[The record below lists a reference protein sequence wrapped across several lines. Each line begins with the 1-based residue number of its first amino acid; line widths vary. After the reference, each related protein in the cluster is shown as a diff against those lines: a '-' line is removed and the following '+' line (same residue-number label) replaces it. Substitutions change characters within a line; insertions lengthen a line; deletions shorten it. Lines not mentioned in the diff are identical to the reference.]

1 MQNSENI
8 ILETP
13 KVIDPNLCRMISN
26 KVVYLQEVI
35 KKSIIATQKYK
46 ILDIFGANELNIC
59 IPSLETIFSSLSNIV
74 ITINNKKFD
83 SEQVITNLQNIT
95 NELSGLFKNF
105 GTEHIDDLIQICFGK
120 DYIENN
126 LMQEPFKE
134 KYSVMKKYLH
144 PISYKSI
151 PWKVDP
157 FKEKSQKILKK
168 CRIVEDF
175 MIVDT
180 AENLDCFDLAR
191 TNKNFSTKV
200 YGVKFAIQ
208 NREKRKTL
216 IISALTDDLMIGCLN
231 YPFFESR
238 INSLLHE
245 KPSEDDFNSPSF
257 NRYVACLHIKELLV
271 YDNTD
276 LYNRFMGY
284 INQIHLIKQKTIS
297 QVTKEFLTNDLYGQR
312 RTLIQLLL
320 KSDEHEYQYLA
331 YLLYD
336 LLSNDSNGNIDTHE
350 QTLLFDSLPWN
361 VKKYFRDA
369 MRQTITYTN
378 NLSNFDN
385 TKIPLEQQICLMK
398 ADDTVKEKAM
408 LKLKEVKAKSE
419 DTGSKARQY
428 LDALLR
434 IPFGIY
440 REEEILHIM
449 KSNLTIFNNLITF
462 LNQDIYPK
470 LPIPIKD
477 SYSSMEV
484 RKYSYVLEH
493 NYKKIIKTNMV
504 SIVKSTL
511 INVKR
516 SFLISNICYLNSIIK
531 SNKLSY
537 PKIRYSGKKSDY
549 MRIEITNFIDSI
561 KNNYALL
568 FKISLYISNKNSNND
583 VISYLNENVNNI
595 NTNNNSIIQYMK
607 DTNKILNN
615 AVHGHDKAKRQIE
628 RIIGQWINGEKSGYC
643 FGFEGPPGV
652 GKTSLAKKGIA
663 YCLKDNDANNRPF
676 AFIAIGGSS
685 NSSIL
690 DGHNYTYV
698 GSTWGR
704 IVDILM
710 EKKCMNPIIFIDE
723 LDKVSHTEHGK
734 EIIGILTH
742 LIDRTQNESF
752 QDKYFSGIDLD
763 LSKALFIFSYN
774 DVSQIDRV
782 LLDRIHRIKFDH
794 LSIEDKLVISQKY
807 LLPEIYDKMGLK
819 DVIEIHDDIINYII
833 EKYTCEPGVRK
844 LKEILFEIVGEI
856 NLSILKDNDYQIPI
870 IISKDDIKF
879 KYLKEHHEIKQ
890 KCIHDHNEI
899 GIINGLW
906 ANAVGQGGLLSIEA
920 SFFPSSSFLD
930 LKLTGMQGDVMKESM
945 TVAKTLA
952 WNLLDIKTI
961 TDFQKKMEKNKLQ
974 GMHIHVPEGA
984 TPKDGPSAGVAITT
998 VMYSLF
1004 TKKQI
1009 RNDIAI
1015 TGEICLKGNI
1025 TAIGG
1030 LDLKILGGIR
1040 GGVKTFIFPKENDKN
1055 FKDFLEKY
1063 ENNEILKNINFKQV
1077 SNIQEVFT
1085 IVFET

>member
-1 MQNSENI
+1 MQDCKNI
-8 ILETP
+8 ILKTP
-13 KVIDPNLCRMISN
+13 KIIDDNLCRMISN
-26 KVVYLQEVI
+26 KVTYLQEVI
-35 KKSIIATQKYK
+35 KKTIIATQKYK
-46 ILDIFGANELNIC
+46 MLDIFGVNELNIC
-59 IPSLETIFSSLSNIV
+59 IPTLENIFLSLSKINIL
-74 ITINNKKFD
+74 INTRDFE
-83 SEQVITNLQNIT
+83 SEKIFTNLQNIT
-95 NELSGLFKNF
+95 NELSNLFKNY
-105 GTEHIDDLIQICFGK
+105 GTEYIDDLIQICFGK
-120 DYIENN
+120 DFIDKN
-126 LMQEPFKE
+126 LLQKEFKE
-134 KYSVMKKYLH
+134 KYFVMKKYLH

-151 PWKVDP
+151 PWKNDSS
-157 FKEKSQKILKK
+157 KEKSEKVLKK

-175 MIVDT
+175 MIVDS
-180 AENLDCFDLAR
+180 ADNLDCFDLAR

-208 NREKRKTL
+208 NKEKRKTL
-216 IISALTDDLMIGCLN
+216 IISALTDDLMIDCLN
-231 YPFFESR
+231 YPFFQSR
-238 INSLLHE
+238 IKSLLNN
-245 KPSEDDFNSPSF
+245 KPSESDFNSSSF
-257 NRYVACLHIKELLV
+257 TRYVSCLHLKELLI
-271 YDNTD
+271 YDNND

-284 INQIHLIKQKTIS
+284 INQVHLTKQKTIA

-350 QTLLFDSLPWN
+350 QTILFDSLPWN

-385 TKIPLEQQICLMK
+385 AKIPLEQQICLMK
-398 ADDTVKEKAM
+398 ADDSIKEKAM

-440 REEEILHIM
+440 REEDILNIM
-449 KSNLTIFNNLITF
+449 KSNVVNFKNIVIF
-462 LNQDIYPK
+462 LNKNIYPK
-470 LPIPIKD
+470 LPFPIKD
-477 SYSSMEV
+477 NYSSVEV
-484 RKYSYVLEH
+484 RKFSNLLQN
-493 NYKKIIKTNMV
+493 NYKKTIKTNMV
-504 SIVKSTL
+504 SIVKNSLT
-511 INVKR
+511 NVKR

-531 SNKLSY
+531 INKLSY
-537 PKIRYSGKKSDY
+537 SKIRYSGKKTDY
-549 MRIEITNFIDSI
+549 MRTEIINFIESI
-561 KNNYALL
+561 KNNYSLL
-568 FKISLYISNKNSNND
+568 LEITHHISNKNSCTD
-583 VISYLNENVNNI
+583 IITYLNENINNI
-595 NTNNNSIIQYMK
+595 YSNNNLIIEYMK
-607 DTNKILNN
+607 KTNDILNN

-663 YCLKDNDANNRPF
+663 HCLKDNNGFNRPF

-704 IVDILM
+704 IVDILI
-710 EKKCMNPIIFIDE
+710 EKQCMNPIIFIDE
-723 LDKVSHTEHGK
+723 LDKVSRTEHGK

-742 LIDRTQNESF
+742 LIDTTQNETF

-774 DVSQIDRV
+774 DVNSIDRI

-794 LSIEDKLVISQKY
+794 LSIQDKLIICNKY
-807 LLPEIYDKMGLK
+807 LLPEIYDKMGLN
-819 DVIEIHDDIINYII
+819 DVIQISNDVITYII

-844 LKEILFEIVGEI
+844 LKELLFEVIGEI
-856 NLSILKDNDYQIPI
+856 NLSILKDSYYDIPV
-870 IISKDDIKF
+870 IISENDIKF

-890 KCIHDHNEI
+890 KCIHDDNQI
-899 GIINGLW
+899 GVINGLW
-906 ANAVGQGGLLSIEA
+906 ANSIGQGGLLSIEA
-920 SFFPSSSFLD
+920 SFFPTNNFLD

-945 TVAKTLA
+945 NVAKTLS
-952 WNLLDIKTI
+952 WNLLDLDTI
-961 TDFQKKMEKNKLQ
+961 TNIQNQIEKNKLQ
-974 GMHIHVPEGA
+974 GLHIHVPEGS
-984 TPKDGPSAGVAITT
+984 TPKDGPSAGVAITI
-998 VMYSLF
+998 VMYSLL
-1004 TKKQI
+1004 TKKPI
-1009 RNDIAI
+1009 KNNIAI

-1040 GGVKTFIFPKENDKN
+1040 GGVKTFIFPKENDKD
-1055 FKDFLEKY
+1055 FEDFLEKY
-1063 ENNEILKNINFKQV
+1063 KNNSILKNINFQQV
-1077 SNIQEVFT
+1077 SNIQEVFS
-1085 IVFET
+1085 IVF

>member
-1 MQNSENI
+1 
-8 ILETP
+8 
-13 KVIDPNLCRMISN
+13 MISN
-26 KVVYLQEVI
+26 KVYNLQEII
-35 KKSIIATQKYK
+35 KKTIIATQKYK

-59 IPSLETIFSSLSNIV
+59 IPALETIFSTLSNIL
-74 ITINNKKFD
+74 ITVNNDNFD
-83 SEQVITNLQNIT
+83 SEKTITNLQNIT

-105 GTEHIDDLIQICFGK
+105 GTEQIDDLIQICFGK
-120 DYIENN
+120 EYIENN
-126 LMQEPFKE
+126 LLINPFKE
-134 KYSVMKKYLH
+134 KYEIMKKYLH
-144 PISYKSI
+144 PISYKSV
-151 PWKVDP
+151 PWKGDP
-157 FKEKSQKILKK
+157 FKDKTQKILKK

-208 NREKRKTL
+208 NKEKRKTL

-231 YPFFESR
+231 YSFFETR
-238 INSLLHE
+238 IASLLKN
-245 KPSEDDFNSPSF
+245 KPQEDDFNKSSF
-257 NRYVACLHIKELLV
+257 TRYIACLPIKELLV
-271 YDNTD
+271 YDNND
-276 LYNRFMGY
+276 LYNRYMGY
-284 INQIHLIKQKTIS
+284 INQINLIKQKTIS

-312 RTLIQLLL
+312 LTLIQLLL

-336 LLSNDSNGNIDTHE
+336 LLSNDTNGTIDTQE

-369 MRQTITYTN
+369 MRQTVTYTN
-378 NLSNFDN
+378 NLSNIEN
-385 TKIPLEQQICLMK
+385 AKIPLEQQICLMK
-398 ADDTVKEKAM
+398 VDDTVKEKAM

-440 REEEILHIM
+440 REEEILSIM
-449 KSNLTIFNNLITF
+449 NNNLAIFNNLIKF
-462 LNQDIYPK
+462 LNQPIYPN

-477 SYSSMEV
+477 AYTSMEI
-484 RKYSYVLEH
+484 RKYSQLLGI
-493 NYKKIIKTNMV
+493 NYKNSIKNNMV
-504 SIVKSTL
+504 SIVKNTL

-516 SFLISNICYLNSIIK
+516 SFLISNICYLNNIIK
-531 SNKLSY
+531 SHNLSY
-537 PKIRYSGKKSDY
+537 TRIRYSGKKVEY
-549 MRIEITNFIDSI
+549 MQNEICKFIDFL
-561 KNNYALL
+561 KDNYDILL
-568 FKISLYISNKNSNND
+568 KISLYVSNKNSSND
-583 VISYLNENVNNI
+583 VITFLNENITNINNNNNLVNKYMHDSNNI
-595 NTNNNSIIQYMK
+595 
-607 DTNKILNN
+607 LNE
-615 AVHGHDKAKRQIE
+615 AIHGHEKAKRQIE

-663 YCLKDNDANNRPF
+663 NCLKDNNNNNRPF

-710 EKKCMNPIIFIDE
+710 EKNCMNPIIFIDE
-723 LDKVSHTEHGK
+723 LDKVSRTEHGK

-774 DVSQIDRV
+774 DVDAIDKV
-782 LLDRIHRIKFDH
+782 LLDRIHRIKFEH
-794 LSIEDKLVISQKY
+794 LSIEDKLVIADKY

-819 DVIEIHDDIINYII
+819 DVIKINSDVIEFII

-844 LKEILFEIVGEI
+844 LKELLFEIIGEI
-856 NLSILKDNDYQIPI
+856 NLSILKNNDYVIPI
-870 IISKDDIKF
+870 IISIDDIKI

-890 KCIHDHNEI
+890 KCIPIANSV

-906 ANAVGQGGLLSIEA
+906 ANSVGQGGLLHIES
-920 SFFPSSSFLD
+920 SFFPSNNFLD

-945 TVAKTLA
+945 TVAKTLS
-952 WNLLDIKTI
+952 WNLLNSNIINDIQSEI
-961 TDFQKKMEKNKLQ
+961 EKSKLQ
-974 GMHIHVPEGA
+974 GLHIHVPEGA

-1009 RNDIAI
+1009 RNDVAI

-1040 GGVKTFIFPKENDKN
+1040 GGVTTFIFPKENDK
-1055 FKDFLEKY
+1055 DFQDFIEKY
-1063 ENNEILKNINFKQV
+1063 SNKNILKNIIFKQV
-1077 SNIQEVFT
+1077 SNIKEVFD
-1085 IVFET
+1085 IVFNY